1 MSQPRYRN
9 PAAPVADR
17 VRDLLSRMTLTEK
30 VGQVNQRMYGWDAY
44 ARTPSGHRL
53 TEAFHAEVA
62 AYDGMGALY
71 GLQRADPWSG
81 VTFATGIGAA
91 DGARVSDAVQRHV
104 VENTRLG
111 IPVLMVEEMP
121 HGHQALDSEVL
132 PVNLAVGATWDPEL
146 YEEAAALA
154 AAELRARG
162 GHVALVSALDLVRDP
177 RWGRAEEC
185 FGEDPYLA
193 ARFTEAL
200 VRGVQGPGAG
210 RGRGPVAYGAD
221 RAAVVLKHFAGQG
234 ATVGGRNSAAT
245 ELGHRE
251 LHEIHLPAA
260 LAGVE
265 AGAAGVMAAYNEF
278 DGVPC
283 AASRELLTGLL
294 RERWGFTGLVMA
306 DGEALDRLT
315 RLAGGPVAAGALA
328 LEAGT
333 DLSLWDDSF
342 PRLAEAVR
350 RGLVRES
357 ALDAAVGRVL
367 ALKFR
372 LGLFERPYT
381 GERPGTYG
389 TASGAASGAAS
400 GVTSGAASGV
410 TPDPAPGAASGV
422 TPDQVCAPQAVPG
435 SRLREL
441 SLRIARASVVLL
453 RHDGATLPLPE
464 SARRIAVIG
473 PNADSVPQQI
483 GDYTAPQ
490 PPGSGVTVLAGIAA
504 AAPEGTEVAYARG
517 CDLVGGDPAGIPAAV
532 ALAAASDVAVL
543 VLGGSSA
550 RESGTRFDSN
560 GAAVVSSARPVDMT
574 CGEGVDLAEPRL
586 PEGQSALLSAVAATG
601 TPVVVVL
608 VQGRPHAVPQEPA
621 ARAGAVLS
629 AWYPGPWGG
638 LAVGEI
644 LFGAAGPTGRL
655 PVSVPRSAAQ
665 LPVFYNGK
673 DHGYRGYVDQPA
685 TPSYAF
691 GHGLSYTT
699 VEYGTPRLSRSSVAV
714 TASAGIP
721 ALTCVVEVVNT
732 GARPVRET
740 VQLYTRRVL
749 GGSSW
754 PRVRELRG
762 FRRVELAPGER
773 AEVSFAV
780 DTPTLASVTRSL
792 ERAVEPGTFEIETGP
807 SSDRT
812 LGARLTVTAE
822 PGQG

>member
-1 MSQPRYRN
+1 MSDPLFRD
-9 PAAPVADR
+9 PEAPVSER

-30 VGQVNQRMYGWDAY
+30 VGQVNQRMYGWHAY
-44 ARTPSGHRL
+44 ERTPSGHRL
-53 TEAFHAEVA
+53 TDAFRAEVA

-81 VTFATGIGAA
+81 VTAETGIGAT

-111 IPVLMVEEMP
+111 IPVLLVEEMP
-121 HGHQALDSEVL
+121 HGVQALDGTVL

-154 AAELRARG
+154 AAQLRARG

-200 VRGVQGPGAG
+200 VRGVQGPAG
-210 RGRGPVAYGAD
+210 DHIGPD

-234 ATVGGRNSAAT
+234 ATIGGRNSAAT
-245 ELGHRE
+245 ELGARE
-251 LHEIHLPAA
+251 LHEIHLVAA
-260 LAGVE
+260 RAGIR
-265 AGAAGVMAAYNEF
+265 AGAAGLMAAYNEF

-283 AASRELLTGLL
+283 AGNHHLLTGIL
-294 RERWGFTGLVMA
+294 REQWGFGGLVMA
-306 DGEALDRLT
+306 DGLAIDRLV
-315 RLAGGPVAAGALA
+315 RMAGDPMAAGAMA
-328 LEAGT
+328 LRAGT
-333 DLSLWDDSF
+333 DLSLWDDCY

-350 RGLVRES
+350 RGLVEES
-357 ALDAAVGRVL
+357 TLDTAVGRVL

-381 GERPGTYG
+381 GAQETEPARLER
-389 TASGAASGAAS
+389 
-400 GVTSGAASGV
+400 
-410 TPDPAPGAASGV
+410 
-422 TPDQVCAPQAVPG
+422 
-435 SRLREL
+435 L
-441 SLRIARASVVLL
+441 SERVARASVTLL
-453 RHDGATLPLPE
+453 EHDGVTLPL
-464 SARRIAVIG
+464 SGRRIGTVAVIG

-490 PPGSGVTVLAGIAA
+490 RPGTGSGVLAGIRA
-504 AAPEGTEVAYARG
+504 AAPDGTQVTYARG
-517 CDLVGGDPAGIPAAV
+517 CGLVGGDLPDLPEAV
-532 ALAAASDVAVL
+532 ALAALADVAVL

-550 RESGTRFDSN
+550 RESGTRFDAN
-560 GAAVVSSARPVDMT
+560 GAAVVASGNPVEMT
-574 CGEGVDLAEPRL
+574 CGEGVDLAELSL
-586 PEGQSALLSAVAATG
+586 PEGQSALLDAVAATG

-608 VQGRPHAVPQEPA
+608 VQGRPHALPDLSGTA
-621 ARAGAVLS
+621 AAVLS

-638 LAVGEI
+638 RAVADV
-644 LFGAAGPTGRL
+644 LFGAAGPQGRL

-685 TPSYAF
+685 APRHPF

-699 VEYGTPRLSRSSVAV
+699 VEYGTPRLSLASVA
-714 TASAGIP
+714 ADRFDGP
-721 ALTCVVEVVNT
+721 APVSCAVRVVNT
-732 GARPVRET
+732 GARPARET
-740 VQLYTRRVL
+740 VQLYVRRML

-762 FRRVELAPGER
+762 FARVELAPGES
-773 AEVSFAV
+773 AEVTFPV
-780 DTPTLASVTRSL
+780 DAEALASFTYAGQW
-792 ERAVEPGTFEIETGP
+792 AVEPGEFAIETGP
-807 SSDRT
+807 SSQRT
-812 LGARLTVTAE
+812 RSAGLTVTPRAVTAR
-822 PGQG
+822 QADRR

>member
-1 MSQPRYRN
+1 MSEPLFRD
-9 PAAPVADR
+9 PAAPVAER

-30 VGQVNQRMYGWDAY
+30 VGQVNQRMYGWHVY
-44 ARTPSGHRL
+44 ERTPSGHRL
-53 TEAFHAEVA
+53 TDAFRAQVA

-81 VTFATGIGAA
+81 VTAETGIGAA

-111 IPVLMVEEMP
+111 IPVLLVEEMP
-121 HGHQALDSEVL
+121 HGIQALDGTVL

-154 AAELRARG
+154 AAQLRARG

-200 VRGVQGPGAG
+200 VRGVQGPAG
-210 RGRGPVAYGAD
+210 ERIGPD

-245 ELGHRE
+245 ELGARE
-251 LHEIHLPAA
+251 LHEIHLVAA
-260 LAGVE
+260 LAGVR
-265 AGAAGVMAAYNEF
+265 AGAAGLMAAYNEF

-283 AASRELLTGLL
+283 AASHHLLTGIL
-294 RERWGFTGLVMA
+294 REQWGFGGLVMA
-306 DGEALDRLT
+306 DGLAIDRLT
-315 RLAGGPVAAGALA
+315 RMAGDPVAAGAMA
-328 LEAGT
+328 LRAGT
-333 DLSLWDDSF
+333 DLSLWDDCY

-350 RGLVRES
+350 RGLVEE
-357 ALDAAVGRVL
+357 ATLDTAAGRVL

-372 LGLFERPYT
+372 LGLFERPYAV
-381 GERPGTYG
+381 GSPSVDGPEPARLER
-389 TASGAASGAAS
+389 
-400 GVTSGAASGV
+400 
-410 TPDPAPGAASGV
+410 
-422 TPDQVCAPQAVPG
+422 
-435 SRLREL
+435 L
-441 SLRIARASVVLL
+441 SERVARASVTLL
-453 RHDGATLPLPE
+453 EHDGVTLPL
-464 SARRIAVIG
+464 AGRRIGSVAVIG

-490 PPGSGVTVLAGIAA
+490 RPGTGGSVLAGIRA
-504 AAPEGTEVAYARG
+504 AAPVGTDVTYARG
-517 CDLVGGDPAGIPAAV
+517 CGLIGGNRSDLPEAV
-532 ALAAASDVAVL
+532 ALASFADVAVL

-550 RESGTRFDSN
+550 RASGTRFDAN
-560 GAAVVSSARPVDMT
+560 GAAVVATGNPVEMT
-574 CGEGVDLAEPRL
+574 CGEGVDLAELSL
-586 PEGQSALLSAVAATG
+586 PEAQSALLDAVAATG

-608 VQGRPHAVPQEPA
+608 VQGRPHALPDLSGTA
-621 ARAGAVLS
+621 AVLS

-638 LAVGEI
+638 RAVADV
-644 LFGAAGPTGRL
+644 LFGAAGPQGRL

-685 TPSYAF
+685 TPRHPF

-699 VEYGTPRLSRSSVAV
+699 VEYGTPRLSEASVAADRCDGAAPV
-714 TASAGIP
+714 SCTVRVA
-721 ALTCVVEVVNT
+721 NT
-732 GARPVRET
+732 GGRPVRET
-740 VQLYTRRVL
+740 VQLYVRRVL
-749 GGSSW
+749 GGTAW

-762 FRRVELAPGER
+762 FAQVELAPGEST
-773 AEVSFAV
+773 EVTFPV
-780 DTPTLASVTRSL
+780 DAQALASFTYAG
-792 ERAVEPGTFEIETGP
+792 EWAVEPGEFAIETGP
-807 SSDRT
+807 SSQRT
-812 LGARLTVTAE
+812 HAAGLIVTPPA
-822 PGQG
+822 GQA

>member
-1 MSQPRYRN
+1 MSEPLFRD
-9 PAAPVADR
+9 PEAPVADR

-44 ARTPSGHRL
+44 ERTPCGHRL
-53 TEAFHAEVA
+53 TDAFRAKVA

-81 VTFATGIGAA
+81 VTAETGIGAA

-111 IPVLMVEEMP
+111 IPVLLVEEMP
-121 HGHQALDSEVL
+121 HGLQALDGTVL
-132 PVNLAVGATWDPEL
+132 PVNLAVGATWNPEL

-154 AAELRARG
+154 AGQLRARG

-200 VRGVQGPGAG
+200 VRGVQGPAG
-210 RGRGPVAYGAD
+210 DRIGPD

-245 ELGHRE
+245 ELGARE
-251 LHEIHLPAA
+251 LHEIHLVAA
-260 LAGVE
+260 LAGVR

-283 AASRELLTGLL
+283 AASHHLLTGIL
-294 RERWGFTGLVMA
+294 RERWGFGGLVMA
-306 DGEALDRLT
+306 DGLAIDRLV
-315 RLAGGPVAAGALA
+315 RLAGDPVAAGALA
-328 LEAGT
+328 LRAGT
-333 DLSLWDDSF
+333 DLSLWDDCY

-350 RGLVRES
+350 RGLVEES
-357 ALDAAVGRVL
+357 TLDTAVGRVL

-381 GERPGTYG
+381 GVREAEDPTPVERLSERV
-389 TASGAASGAAS
+389 ARES
-400 GVTSGAASGV
+400 VT
-410 TPDPAPGAASGV
+410 
-422 TPDQVCAPQAVPG
+422 
-435 SRLREL
+435 
-441 SLRIARASVVLL
+441 LL
-453 RHDGATLPLPE
+453 AHDGVTLPL
-464 SARRIAVIG
+464 AGRRLGRVAVIG

-490 PPGSGVTVLAGIAA
+490 RPGTGGSVLGGIRA
-504 AAPEGTEVAYARG
+504 AAPGGTDVTYARG
-517 CDLVGGDPAGIPAAV
+517 CGLVGGDLSGLPGAV
-532 ALAAASDVAVL
+532 ASAAGADVAVL

-550 RESGTRFDSN
+550 RESGARFDAN
-560 GAAVVSSARPVDMT
+560 GAAVVTSGNPVEMT
-574 CGEGVDLAEPRL
+574 CGEGVDLAGLAL
-586 PEGQSALLSAVAATG
+586 PEGQSALLDAVAATG

-608 VQGRPHAVPQEPA
+608 VQGRPHALPDLTGRA
-621 ARAGAVLS
+621 AAVLS

-638 LAVGEI
+638 RAVADV
-644 LFGAAGPTGRL
+644 LFGAAEPQGRL

-685 TPSYAF
+685 TPVHPF

-699 VEYGTPRLSRSSVAV
+699 VEYGTPRLSLPSVAV
-714 TASAGIP
+714 GRFGDGTQPLSC
-721 ALTCVVEVVNT
+721 TVRVTNT
-732 GARPVRET
+732 GGRPVRET
-740 VQLYTRRVL
+740 VQLYVRRVL
-749 GGSSW
+749 GGTSW

-762 FRRVELAPGER
+762 FVRVELAPGGST
-773 AEVSFAV
+773 EVTFPV
-780 DTPTLASVTRSL
+780 DARTLASYTYAG
-792 ERAVEPGTFEIETGP
+792 EWAVEPGEFAVETGP
-807 SSDRT
+807 SS
-812 LGARLTVTAE
+812 LGTRAARLTVTA
-822 PGQG
+822 

>member
-1 MSQPRYRN
+1 MSEPLFRD
-9 PAAPVADR
+9 PTAAVADR
-17 VRDLLSRMTLTEK
+17 VRDLLARMTLTEK
-30 VGQVNQRMYGWDAY
+30 AGQVNQRMYGWDAY
-44 ARTPSGHRL
+44 EHTSAGHRL
-53 TEAFHAEVA
+53 TEAFRTEVA

-81 VTFATGIGAA
+81 VTAATGIGAA

-111 IPVLMVEEMP
+111 IPVLLVEEMP
-121 HGHQALDSEVL
+121 HGHQALDGTLL
-132 PVNLAVGATWDPEL
+132 PVNLAVGATWNPEL

-154 AAELRARG
+154 AAQLRSRG

-200 VRGVQGPGAG
+200 VRGVQGPPGEEF
-210 RGRGPVAYGAD
+210 GPE

-245 ELGHRE
+245 ELGARE
-251 LHEIHLPAA
+251 LHEIHLEAA
-260 LAGVE
+260 LAGVR

-283 AASRELLTGLL
+283 AANRELLTGIL

-306 DGEALDRLT
+306 DGLALDRLV
-315 RLAGGPVAAGALA
+315 RLAEDPVAAGALA

-333 DLSLWDDSF
+333 DLSLWDDCF
-342 PRLAEAVR
+342 PRLEEAVR
-350 RGLVRES
+350 RGLVEES
-357 ALDAAVGRVL
+357 TLDTAVGRVL

-372 LGLFERPYT
+372 LGLFEQPYT
-381 GERPGTYG
+381 GER
-389 TASGAASGAAS
+389 A
-400 GVTSGAASGV
+400 
-410 TPDPAPGAASGV
+410 PAPG
-422 TPDQVCAPQAVPG
+422 P
-435 SRLREL
+435 EL
-441 SLRIARASVVLL
+441 LSERIARESVTLL
-453 RHDGATLPLPE
+453 AHDGVTLPLG
-464 SARRIAVIG
+464 AGVRRIAVIG

-490 PPGSGVTVLAGIAA
+490 RPGTGISVLDGLTA
-504 AAPEGTEVAYARG
+504 AAPAGTEVTYARG
-517 CDLVGGDPAGIPAAV
+517 SDLVGGELSAVPGAV
-532 ALAAASDVAVL
+532 ALAAAADVAVV

-550 RESGTRFDSN
+550 RESGTRFDAN
-560 GAAVVSSARPVDMT
+560 GAAVVTSGNSMEMT
-574 CGEGVDLAEPRL
+574 CGEGVDLAELGL
-586 PEGQSALLSAVAATG
+586 PEGQSDLLDAVAATG

-608 VQGRPHAVPQEPA
+608 IQGRPHALPDLA
-621 ARAGAVLS
+621 DRAGAVLS

-638 LAVGEI
+638 RAVADV
-644 LFGAAGPTGRL
+644 LFGAAEPVGRL

-685 TPSYAF
+685 TARHVF
-691 GHGLSYTT
+691 GHGLSYTS
-699 VEYGTPRLSRSSVAV
+699 VEYGAPRLSRTSAAAAEFGADAPDG
-714 TASAGIP
+714 TAEP
-721 ALTCVVEVVNT
+721 LLCTVKVHNT
-732 GARPVRET
+732 GDRPVRET
-740 VQLYTRRVL
+740 VQLYVRRVR
-749 GGSSW
+749 GGTSW

-762 FRRVELAPGER
+762 FARVELVPGQR
-773 AEVSFAV
+773 AEVSFPVGAR
-780 DTPTLASVTRSL
+780 TLASVTRTL
-792 ERAVEPGTFEIETGP
+792 ERAVEPAEFAIGAGP

-812 LGARLTVTAE
+812 REARLTVTALASDVTE
-822 PGQG
+822 